1 MLDAEVSLQSRLGI
15 MMPFYNMGIRLRA
28 LLQVRHKGSIWAELG
43 FAMFPTL
50 PNDVGLGLGFQGFG
64 FGV

>member
-1 MLDAEVSLQSRLGI
+1 
-15 MMPFYNMGIRLRA
+15 MPFYNMGIRLRA

-50 PNDVGLGLGFQGFG
+50 PNDMGLGLGFQGFG